1 MASLAGLTTRVAAG
15 TGRVVGGTAA
25 NLYAG
30 VKGAVVQSTGISSL
44 RPTNIG
50 AAILEKAGLGGIIPP
65 IAGAFRGTADR
76 TISNTPQGLPQATTP
91 SAQPAPAS
99 QNQTQTSILA
109 KILNVDTSILEIA
122 QKDTRNI
129 QTLTGTMKDLLN
141 FMRGDSLK
149 RQEEAREARVSR
161 AVAANDNVRGAPTK
175 AAGGG
180 GLMGLLS
187 MIPGFLGLKTLFSG
201 ITDAF
206 NSILKYGGILLRG
219 LLSIG
224 RFLIRFAGPVGAVI
238 GVLLALE
245 SQDWEKFFGRFT
257 DAFKDFMEGNW
268 IQGIVKVVIAI
279 PELLVKGVGRIIA
292 RIAEFFGFE
301 NFAKALDNIIDN
313 FDYVAILTTMFNY
326 VKDTF
331 VSIKDTVV
339 NFFSDTKDKLADWWA
354 SFSIIDPI
362 IDTFT
367 YVKDAVVN
375 AFTAVKD
382 KVAEWFASAADLG
395 SRIGE
400 GLGSMTSNIW
410 EFFKS
415 LPGKMVDAASNLV
428 PDFIKEPFRKLF
440 GGGTS
445 AQPTAAPAP
454 TEAPSAVR
462 STTPVMPSKDIEVIK
477 YAGKSKEQIMED
489 ILPLTGGNPYQAM
502 AEAERI
508 YAKVSGTPTAATSTT
523 PVVQAPLSA
532 RENVFNQ
539 QSSRQAIEQ
548 GTTPSTPVIINNTT
562 SNATT
567 PGSGTTN
574 TRMGGAVSTSPRDS
588 HIDRALYG
596 NYYGAGVP

>member
-76 TISNTPQGLPQATTP
+76 TISNTPQGMTQATTP
-91 SAQPAPAS
+91 STQPTPAN

-129 QTLTGTMKDLLN
+129 ETLTGTMKDLLN

-161 AVAANDNVRGAPTK
+161 TVAANDNTRGAPTK
-175 AAGGG
+175 ATGGG

-187 MIPGFLGLKTLFSG
+187 MIPGFMGLKTIFSG
-201 ITDAF
+201 VTDAF
-206 NSILKYGGILLRG
+206 NSIIKYGGILLRG
-219 LLSIG
+219 LISIG

-257 DAFKDFMEGNW
+257 SAFKDFSEGRW
-268 IQGIVKVVIAI
+268 LDGIVNIIAAV
-279 PELLVKGVGRIIA
+279 PELLFKAIGRIIA
-292 RIAEFFGFE
+292 RVAEFFGFE
-301 NFAKALDNIIDN
+301 DFARS
-313 FDYVAILTTMFNY
+313 FDQLVDSFDIVEFFKGIFNY
-326 VKDTF
+326 AKEAFTNILNSVRT
-331 VSIKDTVV
+331 
-339 NFFSDTKDKLADWWA
+339 FFSDASAKFSEWWA

-400 GLGSMTSNIW
+400 GLGNMTSNVW

-440 GGGTS
+440 GGGTN

-454 TEAPSAVR
+454 AEAPSAVR

-532 RENVFNQ
+532 RENIFNQ